1 MRRSLKGTLIVL
13 VLGLMVL
20 LLWQLQFDF
29 RQLKDNQRALNLA
42 VSEQLAKQLG
52 LSMASMAGAGCAVL
66 YATEESSM
74 AAQHERYLDNLRVV
88 FPSLQRLTRLD
99 ASGQP
104 LPGSTLLP
112 AERQTLAE
120 LVARGGGRHYYYA
133 FDPNDGGRIYLLL
146 HIEQGNWALQLRADA
161 LNNWLLK
168 GPQEE
173 VSWLLEDTTSQRV
186 IADSRGFI
194 AREDSYPA
202 VTAAN
207 QAQTI
212 LLQDLP
218 GSDWQLRAML
228 DESQVQ
234 AQVLP
239 EMLGKILLFTLCSLL
254 TLFALYRLVREQG
267 QLHALNAASRRSLHQ
282 AASALGA
289 IEERVLVTDITG
301 RLTYLN
307 PQAEAMFGLAT
318 QHAHQWHLL
327 ELLPSLDPLL
337 LHATAFTATRGPTWW
352 RSARTARAACSLSP
366 AATCARPP
374 ASWVSSGYC
383 AT

>member
-1 MRRSLKGTLIVL
+1 MCIR
-13 VLGLMVL
+13 
-20 LLWQLQFDF
+20 
-29 RQLKDNQRALNLA
+29 
-42 VSEQLAKQLG
+42 
-52 LSMASMAGAGCAVL
+52 
-66 YATEESSM
+66 
-74 AAQHERYLDNLRVV
+74 
-88 FPSLQRLTRLD
+88 
-99 ASGQP
+99 
-104 LPGSTLLP
+104 
-112 AERQTLAE
+112 
-120 LVARGGGRHYYYA
+120 
-133 FDPNDGGRIYLLL
+133 
-146 HIEQGNWALQLRADA
+146 
-161 LNNWLLK
+161 
-168 GPQEE
+168 
-173 VSWLLEDTTSQRV
+173 
-186 IADSRGFI
+186 DS
-194 AREDSYPA
+194 SYPA

-337 LHATAFTATRGPTWW
+337 LHL
-352 RSARTARAACSLSP
+352 SLIHI
-366 AATCARPP
+366 
-374 ASWVSSGYC
+374 
-383 AT
+383 